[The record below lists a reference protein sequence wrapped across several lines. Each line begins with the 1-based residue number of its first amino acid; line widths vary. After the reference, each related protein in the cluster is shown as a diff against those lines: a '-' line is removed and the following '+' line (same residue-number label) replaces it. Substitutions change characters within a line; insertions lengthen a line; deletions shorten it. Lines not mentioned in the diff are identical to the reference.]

1 MTYTIN
7 NYKITPKDF
16 DFMINLLKH
25 TQNYYYQDGDTE
37 YAQEYTYAIDT
48 LLDEKRVYNPAT
60 QHISIIS
67 KRRQFKHIMKFKEIL
82 EYEFERVSEYHFND
96 YVRNIISHTQEKVL
110 DKPVKEI
117 KDEYKIILKW
127 CNALK
132 ITPYELQE

>member
-16 DFMINLLKH
+16 DYMINLLKH
-25 TQNYYYQDGDTE
+25 TQNFYKEMEDMENYYE
-37 YAQEYTYAIDT
+37 YKFAVDT
-48 LLDEKRVYNPAT
+48 LLYEKTIYNPVT
-60 QHISIIS
+60 QLVSVIN
-67 KRRQFKHIMKFKEIL
+67 KRRQFKNIMKFKELIK
-82 EYEFERVSEYHFND
+82 YEFERKSEYHFND
-96 YVRNIISHTQEKVL
+96 YVRNIISHTQERVL